1 MSNMNAFKDDIE
13 KIFKILISPINS
25 IYKYEAINN
34 FKYKLSIGKYENISL
49 KYYEIIKGKKETG
62 VIYTP
67 EEISIYMIENTI
79 NKEEIINNPFIKIL
93 DPACGC
99 GNILIPCFFI

>member
-1 MSNMNAFKDDIE
+1 MHL
-13 KIFKILISPINS
+13 KIISKKFLNILISPINS

-34 FKYKLSIGKYENISL
+34 FKRKLSIGRYENISL

-67 EEISIYMIENTI
+67 QEFL
-79 NKEEIINNPFIKIL
+79 IIW
-93 DPACGC
+93 
-99 GNILIPCFFI
+99 